1 MLLAGVVL
9 GLGWEEEEAS
19 ECHGSRVRTLGW
31 VRVLYKRPCTLGEL
45 ICRVNR
51 AYTAR
56 NSILLASTSPTVL
69 IVVARYYGLPG
80 MGGARE
86 AWRGAEA
93 AGLACD
99 SEGTVRDSASRR
111 RALRCMLQQRR
122 QWAVRGVWWW

>member
-56 NSILLASTSPTVL
+56 NSILLASTSPSVL

-80 MGGARE
+80 MGGRGRLGVVLRLQ
-86 AWRGAEA
+86 AWRATVKVRY
-93 AGLACD
+93 
-99 SEGTVRDSASRR
+99 GTR
-111 RALRCMLQQRR
+111 RAGGGR
-122 QWAVRGVWWW
+122 